1 MLLQRFDAERL
12 VSSNGASSQIVFPGA
27 GFPGREVN
35 MAWGLIAPGETS
47 HRHRHDDHEL
57 FVVVAGEG
65 RIVVDGVEH
74 PLRADDSVHVPPL
87 RGHHIVNTSSTE
99 AMRVLKFW
107 WTEAGTAIEAPA
119 EASNADDA
127 DTKAVNQYVL
137 VTATPPTPN
146 GDLHVGH
153 LSGPY
158 LAADIHTRYLRL
170 RGVDVHYLTGIDDNQ
185 SYVSLKAERIGSTS
199 VDTADRFGRAMAATW
214 EAAGI
219 QPDHIG
225 QPRQS
230 GHHVALV
237 QDMFARLF
245 EQGQIVVRDT
255 PAPFCTCCDTFVF
268 EAYVSGGCPHC
279 DAGSGGNACEVCGRP
294 NDCADLRDVRC
305 NRCGNAAE
313 IRRYPRLYFPL
324 APHADF
330 LKRYWSSVD
339 MGPHLTS
346 LCEKML
352 ADGLPEIAVS
362 HRSDWGVPV
371 PVPGY
376 DDQRIYVWFEMA
388 GGYLAATQDML
399 QDAGTDWA
407 SIWKNPDA
415 SIVQFFGFDNGYF
428 HAVFFPALFHAY
440 DAGILPPRTFVTNE
454 FYRLD
459 GLKFS
464 TSRNHA
470 IWGQELLAS
479 VPRDIARF
487 YLAYSGP
494 ESSQTN
500 FTYAEL
506 AAFVRAELEGNWQSW
521 LRRLGEV
528 VSTDYA
534 GRAPKPG
541 MWSARQVELL
551 SKLGRIANEV
561 GIAYEAPTFSP
572 RSVSRS
578 LCELVRIASQALDAD
593 DHWRGLPQR
602 EADHRT
608 STALQLTAARALA
621 ILVAPIMPAFAE
633 ELLVDLGSVDALQGA
648 AWRES
653 TTLFPEGRSVGDIGR
668 ERFAPIP
675 DVLPPRS
682 A

>member
-12 VSSNGASSQIVFPGA
+12 VPSNGASSQIVFPGEA
-27 GFPGREVN
+27 SPGRDVH

-57 FVVVAGEG
+57 FVVVSGEG
-65 RIVVDGVEH
+65 RIVVDGVTH
-74 PLRADDSVHVPPL
+74 ALRADDSVHVPPL
-87 RGHHIVNTSSTE
+87 RGHHIVNTSATE
-99 AMRVLKFW
+99 MLRVLKFW
-107 WTEAGTAIEAPA
+107 WSEAATDVAMTAGTSETDAGDT
-119 EASNADDA
+119 AS
-127 DTKAVNQYVL
+127 TRGYVL

-170 RGVDVHYLTGIDDNQ
+170 RGVETHYLTGIDDNQ
-185 SYVSLKAERIGSTS
+185 SYVALKAERIGSTS
-199 VDTADRFGRAMAATW
+199 VETADRFGRAMAATW

-219 QPDHIG
+219 HPDHIG

-230 GHHVALV
+230 KHHDALV
-237 QDMFARLF
+237 QDMFERLF
-245 EQGQIVVRDT
+245 EQGHIVVRDT

-330 LKRYWSSVD
+330 LKRYWSNVD

-352 ADGLPEIAVS
+352 ADGLPEIAIS

-376 DDQRIYVWFEMA
+376 EDHRIYVWFEMA
-388 GGYLAATQDML
+388 GGYLAATQELM
-399 QDAGTDWA
+399 QNHGRDWA
-407 SIWKNPDA
+407 SVWKNPDV

-428 HAVFFPALFHAY
+428 HAVLFPALFHAY

-479 VPRDIARF
+479 VPRDVARF

-494 ESSQTN
+494 ECSQTN

-506 AAFVRAELEGNWQSW
+506 VAFVRAELQGHWHSW
-521 LRRLGEV
+521 LQRVAEAVAR
-528 VSTDYA
+528 DHA

-541 MWSARQVELL
+541 LWNVRQVELQAR
-551 SKLGRIANEV
+551 LGRLANEV
-561 GIAYEAPTFSP
+561 AVAYEAPTFSP
-572 RSVSRS
+572 RAVTRA

-593 DHWRGLPQR
+593 AHWHGLPQR
-602 EADHRT
+602 EADLRT
-608 STALQLTAARALA
+608 GIVLQLTAAKALA
-621 ILVAPIMPAFAE
+621 VLVAPIMPDFAE
-633 ELLVDLGSVDALQGA
+633 ALLADLGCADILQQQ
-648 AWRES
+648 AWRDA
-653 TTLFPEGRSVGDIGR
+653 TTLFPEGRAIGDLGR
-668 ERFAPIP
+668 ERFAAIP
-675 DVLPPRS
+675 DALPPR
-682 A
+682 AA